1 MEIREVSIS
10 EVRISEVSIG
20 NVGIIIWEWLY
31 EGGGSGDYIGAVV
44 ECFNRSAFGIFN
56 ELVALKA

>member
-1 MEIREVSIS
+1 MEIREVS
-10 EVRISEVSIG
+10 ISEVSIG

-31 EGGGSGDYIGAVV
+31 KGGGSGDYIGAVV

-56 ELVALKA
+56 ELVALEA